1 MKYQKMIN
9 MLKNSKD
16 ATKEDKIKNYENKR
30 NQDLEE
36 CQKELNEKKS

>member
-16 ATKEDKIKNYENKR
+16 PSKEDKIKNYET
-30 NQDLEE
+30 
-36 CQKELNEKKS
+36 KKSEELEAY